1 MRALD
6 LAWFVLGSLGHR
18 RGRSLLTALGVTV
31 GIAAVVL
38 LTAIGEGTRSY
49 VLEEFTR
56 FGTHLVAV
64 NPGKATTHGV
74 TVGVFGTVRPLTL
87 DDARA
92 LRRLPGIE
100 GVVPFVQGNAEV
112 EADGR
117 ARRTQVMGVGPEFP
131 RVFAFGPA
139 MGRFLPG
146 DEAEAPRP
154 YAVLGATVRRE
165 LFPHASPLG
174 RIVRI
179 AGERYR
185 VVGVMETK
193 GNVLGFD
200 LDDAVYIPAARALAI
215 FDREGLMEIDVLYR
229 ADLEATEVAERIRR
243 MLSARHGREDFTIT
257 TQDQMLEVLGSV
269 LGMLTFAVGAIGGIS
284 LLVGSVGILTIML
297 IAVAERRAEIG
308 VLRALGAT
316 RRQVGVLFLAEAAT
330 LAALGGAAG
339 LVTGA
344 AAAYLL
350 GLAVPAL
357 PVRLAWEYA
366 ALAELLAAAVGI
378 AAGLAPALR
387 AARLGPIDALRV
399 G

>member
-6 LAWFVLGSLGHR
+6 LAWFVLGSLIHR

-38 LTAIGEGTRSY
+38 LTAIGEGTRTY
-49 VLEEFTR
+49 VLEEFTQ

-139 MGRFLPG
+139 MGRFLPK

-165 LFPHASPLG
+165 LFPHVSPLG

-229 ADLEATEVAERIRR
+229 ADLEAMEVAERIRR
-243 MLSARHGREDFTIT
+243 MLVARHGREDFTIT

-330 LAALGGAAG
+330 LAALGGAVG

-344 AAAYLL
+344 GAAYLL
-350 GLAVPAL
+350 SLAVPAL

-366 ALAELLAAAVGI
+366 VLAELLAAAVGI

-387 AARLGPIDALRV
+387 AARLDPIDALRV